1 MPSTRARMLPL
12 ALVLATVA
20 VAASAAACG
29 HKSAPTSE
37 SPTSEP
43 PPDHAAADAASPT
56 VPTEP
61 APAEPAQDLAQD
73 TAIPTGE
80 KTAAGNQQVT
90 FDDDADP
97 EPTTQIQGAPK
108 RPPMPRFKLFGTR
121 EGDGPN

>member
-12 ALVLATVA
+12 ALALVA
-20 VAASAAACG
+20 VTAAAACG

-37 SPTSEP
+37 P
-43 PPDHAAADAASPT
+43 PEHAASPA
-56 VPTEP
+56 VP
-61 APAEPAQDLAQD
+61 APADPAEDPESAPATEQD
-73 TAIPTGE
+73 TAIQTGE
-80 KTAAGNQQVT
+80 KTASKDQQVT

>member
-12 ALVLATVA
+12 ALALVA
-20 VAASAAACG
+20 VTAAAACG

-37 SPTSEP
+37 P
-43 PPDHAAADAASPT
+43 PEHAASPA
-56 VPTEP
+56 VPADP
-61 APAEPAQDLAQD
+61 APADPAEDPESAPATEQD
-73 TAIPTGE
+73 TAIQTGE
-80 KTAAGNQQVT
+80 KTASKDQQVT